1 MMWAENQGKLWLV
14 RNYLCY
20 LEYNWG
26 REMQESEVSGYVK
39 EGLKWKFIKIRRK
52 WEHFTGQRKNYGVI
66 RYWWGQ
72 RLDIIGALKWS
83 KKESCGLEVGEL

>member
-1 MMWAENQGKLWLV
+1 MGRESEKTLVNQELSL
-14 RNYLCY
+14 LS
-20 LEYNWG
+20 EYNWG
-26 REMQESEVSGYVK
+26 REMQESEVGVYVK
-39 EGLKWKFIKIRRK
+39 EGLKWKLIKIRRK

-83 KKESCGLEVGEL
+83 KKQNCGLEVGEL